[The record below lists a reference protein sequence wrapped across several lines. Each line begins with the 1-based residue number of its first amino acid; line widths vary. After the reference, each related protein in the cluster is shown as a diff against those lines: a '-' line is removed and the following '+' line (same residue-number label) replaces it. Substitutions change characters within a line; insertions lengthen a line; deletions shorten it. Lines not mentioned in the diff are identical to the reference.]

1 VKQQG
6 KMPGEFISALEG
18 ANQIDITVTGR
29 VTGREIALPVW
40 FAEEAGKLYLL
51 PVRGSD
57 SDWFKN
63 VRKTPGI
70 RLAADGTSLTARAA
84 PITDPSQ
91 VADVVGKFQ
100 EKYGTRDIAAY
111 YSQLNAAVEVDLGER

>member
-1 VKQQG
+1 
-6 KMPGEFISALEG
+6 MPGEFISALEG

-111 YSQLNAAVEVDLGER
+111 YSQLNAAVEVDLGDR